1 MTDSLRVAPSPEE
14 APFWDWCRRGELRL
28 QRCTECGRRRHP
40 PRPRCPW
47 CHSATADWA
56 RASGRGTV
64 FTWTVCH
71 PPVLP
76 VFADRVPYN
85 AVVVELEEGPLMVSN
100 LVDVGLDEL
109 VVGMAVEVVFR
120 PLGEHLVVPQFRP
133 VRAA

>member
-1 MTDSLRVAPSPEE
+1 MTTTLRVAPAPEE
-14 APFWDWCRRGELRL
+14 APFWEWCARGELRL
-28 QRCTECGRRRHP
+28 QRCAGCAQWRHP

-47 CHSATADWA
+47 CRSAAVEWA
-56 RASGRGTV
+56 PASGRGTV
-64 FTWTVCH
+64 FSWTVCH

-109 VVGMAVEVVFR
+109 AVGMPVEVVFR
-120 PLGEHLVVPQFRP
+120 GLGEQLVLPQFRP
-133 VRAA
+133 RGG